1 MTATIDYSET
11 NCAPPDLRSAGRLLA
26 LLQEAVDAVADVD
39 PDELDSRLS
48 AGRGLLD
55 LAACARAAI
64 AELGANPGTVVTEA
78 PGVVVVR
85 ELVAATRMLAA
96 AIV

>member
-11 NCAPPDLRSAGRLLA
+11 SCAPPDLQSARRLLA
-26 LLQEAVDAVADVD
+26 LLEEAVDAVADVD
-39 PDELDSRLS
+39 PDDLDSRLP
-48 AGRGLLD
+48 AGRELLD

-64 AELGANPGTVVTEA
+64 AELGAHPGTLVTEA

-85 ELVAATRMLAA
+85 ELVAATRMLAV
-96 AIV
+96 AIA